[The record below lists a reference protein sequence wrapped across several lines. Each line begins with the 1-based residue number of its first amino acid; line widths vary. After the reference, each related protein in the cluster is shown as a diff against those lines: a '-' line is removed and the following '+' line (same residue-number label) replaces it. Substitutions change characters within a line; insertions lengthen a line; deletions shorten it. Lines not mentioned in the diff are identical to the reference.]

1 MQSHPHR
8 LWFFLTN
15 APDSPDDF
23 RQESLSWAVDRNV
36 VDVGKYIGYHT
47 DAAET
52 QWPCYDFMLDRLSR
66 DCATLHRSVAFIGCD
81 GL

>member
-8 LWFFLTN
+8 QCFFSQMCL
-15 APDSPDDF
+15 APGCVSH
-23 RQESLSWAVDRNV
+23 ESLSWAVDRNL
-36 VDVGKYIGYHT
+36 VDVGKYVGYQI
-47 DAAET
+47 DVAET

-66 DCATLHRSVAFIGCD
+66 DCATLHRSVAFISCD